1 ANQNVQII
9 QSAELST
16 GVTAYQFQI
25 NGRTIGWL
33 DSRAFKM

>member
-1 ANQNVQII
+1 
-9 QSAELST
+9 
-16 GVTAYQFQI
+16 YQFQI

>member
-1 ANQNVQII
+1 
-9 QSAELST
+9 
-16 GVTAYQFQI
+16 TAYQFQI

>member
-1 ANQNVQII
+1 
-9 QSAELST
+9 
-16 GVTAYQFQI
+16 VTAYQFQI

>member
-1 ANQNVQII
+1 
-9 QSAELST
+9 LST

>member
-1 ANQNVQII
+1 
-9 QSAELST
+9 ST